1 MYRSCKQL
9 FQRFQPLDNCTPRFG
24 PYDIPVIQESP
35 ATFLGTP
42 AVAKEK
48 KAAAGSNG
56 KAISKMEAMRQT
68 LGTLGKDAKP
78 KDIDGHLKSTFGI
91 TMSSAM
97 ISNYKGL
104 ALKGGKKKRGRK
116 PGQKTASASAP
127 ASAAPTSSSGKIGG
141 YSIDDIRAVQE
152 LAGRLG
158 AKKLKELAEV
168 LAK

>member
-1 MYRSCKQL
+1 
-9 FQRFQPLDNCTPRFG
+9 
-24 PYDIPVIQESP
+24 
-35 ATFLGTP
+35 
-42 AVAKEK
+42 VAKAK
-48 KAAAGSNG
+48 KAATGSNG

-116 PGQKTASASAP
+116 PGQKAASASAP
-127 ASAAPTSSSGKIGG
+127 ASTASTSSHGRSS
-141 YSIDDIRAVQE
+141 YSIHDIRAVQE

>member
-1 MYRSCKQL
+1 MAKAKKS
-9 FQRFQPLDNCTPRFG
+9 
-24 PYDIPVIQESP
+24 
-35 ATFLGTP
+35 ATST
-42 AVAKEK
+42 
-48 KAAAGSNG
+48 AASNG

-68 LGTLGKDAKP
+68 LGTLGNDAKP
-78 KDIDGHLKSTFGI
+78 KDIDAHLKSTFNI

-116 PGQKTASASAP
+116 PGQQAAP
-127 ASAAPTSSSGKIGG
+127 AAASTAPTSSHGKISG

-158 AKKLKELAEV
+158 ARKLQELAEV